1 MNERFSPHN
10 LHWES
15 ANLFF
20 DQDPHLRRLKGL
32 TYLHRSELLN
42 KLPTRQ
48 PGIYTISGARQVGKS
63 TLMKQWMADLIRS
76 DISPDRIAYFTGEL
90 IDDHHS
96 LVKLFTETME
106 ELPYSDIRYFLL
118 DEVTYIRDWDKGIKY
133 LADSGLLER
142 AVLILSG
149 SDISIIREAR
159 LRFPGRRGMSDEVD
173 FHLYPLGFRETIQ
186 LKNYFEPDVLKHLL
200 MIEVH
205 PDSKVMAIIY
215 DAFDDYLVHGGFLP
229 AINSLAE
236 HGYIPNSIY
245 STYSDWIRG
254 DFLKRGKQERYLR
267 EVLEAILKR
276 YGSQVTWNAL
286 VKDLSI
292 DHPKTVADYINLLE
306 SMDAVFVQY
315 ALSENNLK
323 AAPKKA
329 RKVIFTDP
337 FIFHSVRAW
346 LFPTQNVYEQHV
358 VSSLSDP
365 IWSSRL
371 VEGCATSL
379 YRRYYRTYYIKAN
392 GEVDIAYVDGYHFYP
407 IEIKWSGQ
415 LRPKDLKQITKYPTG
430 QILAKSRQHGNIL
443 GVPSEPLPLSLMRL
457 GL

>member
-1 MNERFSPHN
+1 MNNRFSSHN

-15 ANLFF
+15 PDIFF
-20 DQDPHLRRLKGL
+20 DQDPHLRRLKDI
-32 TYLHRSELLN
+32 TYVHRSELLN
-42 KLPTRQ
+42 KLPMQQ

-63 TLMKQWMADLIRS
+63 TLMKQWMADLLYH

-96 LVKLFTETME
+96 LVKIFTETLE
-106 ELPYSDIRYFLL
+106 DLQYSHIRYFLL
-118 DEVTYIRDWDKGIKY
+118 DEVTYIHDWDKGIKY
-133 LADSGLLER
+133 LADAGLLER

-149 SDISIIREAR
+149 SDLAIIREAR
-159 LRFPGRRGMSDEVD
+159 LRFPGRRGLSDEVD
-173 FHLYPLGFRETIQ
+173 FHLYPLAFRETIQ
-186 LKNYFEPDVLKHLL
+186 LKNSIEADVLKHLL
-200 MIEVH
+200 MLEVY
-205 PDSKVMAIIY
+205 PENEMMDIIY
-215 DAFDDYLVHGGFLP
+215 DAFDDYLTHGGFLP
-229 AINSLAE
+229 AINALAE
-236 HGYIPNSIY
+236 YGYIPNSIF

-254 DFLKRGKQERYLR
+254 DVLKRGKQERYLR
-267 EVLEAILKR
+267 EVLEAVFKR

-292 DHPKTVADYINLLE
+292 DHPNTVADYINLLE

-337 FIFHSVRAW
+337 FIFHSVKAW
-346 LFPTQNVYEQHV
+346 LFPVQNIFEQHV
-358 VSSLSDP
+358 VSALSDP

-371 VEGCATSL
+371 AEGCATSL
-379 YRRYYRTYYIKAN
+379 YRRYYQTYYIKAN
-392 GEVDIAYVDGYHFYP
+392 GEVDIAYVDGNQFYP

-415 LRPKDLKQITKYPTG
+415 LRPKDLKQIAKYPTG
-430 QILAKSRQHGNIL
+430 QILSKSRQYGNIL
-443 GVPSEPLPLSLMRL
+443 GVPTEPLPLSLLRL

>member
-1 MNERFSPHN
+1 MSNRFSSHN

-15 ANLFF
+15 SDIFF
-20 DQDPHLRRLKGL
+20 DQDPHLRRLKDIA
-32 TYLHRSELLN
+32 YVHRSELLN

-63 TLMKQWMADLIRS
+63 TLMKQWMADLLNT

-106 ELPYSDIRYFLL
+106 DLPYSHIRYFLL
-118 DEVTYIRDWDKGIKY
+118 DEVTYVRDWDKGIKY

-142 AVLILSG
+142 AVMILSG
-149 SDISIIREAR
+149 SDLAIIRDSR

-173 FHLYPLGFRETIQ
+173 FHLYPLDFRETIQ
-186 LKNYFEPDVLKHLL
+186 LKNILEPDVLKHLL
-200 MIEVH
+200 MLEVN
-205 PDSKVMAIIY
+205 PDNEVIDVIY
-215 DAFDDYLVHGGFLP
+215 HAFDDYLVHGGFLP
-229 AINSLAE
+229 AINALAE
-236 HGYIPNSIY
+236 YEYIPNSIF
-245 STYSDWIRG
+245 SIYSDWIRG
-254 DFLKRGKQERYLR
+254 DLLKRGKQERYLR
-267 EVLEAILKR
+267 EVLEAVFKR

-292 DHPKTVADYINLLE
+292 DHPNTVADYINLLE

-329 RKVIFTDP
+329 RKIIFTDP

-346 LFPTQNVYEQHV
+346 LFPVQNVYEQHV
-358 VSSLSDP
+358 VSALSDP

-392 GEVDIAYVDGYHFYP
+392 GEVDIAYVDGNQFHP

-415 LRPKDLKQITKYPTG
+415 LRPKDLKQISKYPTG
-430 QILAKSRQHGNIL
+430 QILSKSRQYGNIL
-443 GVPSEPLPLSLMRL
+443 GIPTEPLPLSLLRL

>member
-1 MNERFSPHN
+1 MSERFSPHN

-15 ANLFF
+15 PDIFF
-20 DQDPHLRRLKGL
+20 DQDPHLRRLKNI
-32 TYLHRSELLN
+32 TYVHRSELLK
-42 KLPTRQ
+42 KLPMLQ

-63 TLMKQWMADLIRS
+63 TLMKQWMADLLNY

-96 LVKLFTETME
+96 LVKIFTETME
-106 ELPYSDIRYFLL
+106 ELPYSDIRYFIL
-118 DEVTYIRDWDKGIKY
+118 DEVTYIRDWDKGVKY
-133 LADSGLLER
+133 LADAGLLER

-149 SDISIIREAR
+149 SDLAIIREAR
-159 LRFPGRRGMSDEVD
+159 LRLPGRRGISDEVD
-173 FHLYPLGFRETIQ
+173 FHLYPLDFRETIQ
-186 LKNYFEPDVLKHLL
+186 LKNIFEPDVLKHLL
-200 MIEVH
+200 MRKVY
-205 PDSKVMAIIY
+205 PDNEIMDVIF
-215 DAFDDYLVHGGFLP
+215 DAFDEYLIHGGFLT
-229 AINSLAE
+229 AINALAE
-236 HGYIPNSIY
+236 YDYIPNSTF

-254 DFLKRGKQERYLR
+254 DVLKRGKQERYLR
-267 EVLEAILKR
+267 EVLGAIFKR

-292 DHPKTVADYINLLE
+292 DHPNTIANYINLLE

-315 ALSENNLK
+315 ALSENNLN

-346 LFPTQNVYEQHV
+346 LSPVQNVYEQYV
-358 VSSLSDP
+358 VSALNDP
-365 IWSSRL
+365 KLSSRL
-371 VEGCATSL
+371 VEGCTTAL
-379 YRRYYRTYYIKAN
+379 YRRHYQTYYVKAH
-392 GEVDIAYVDGYHFYP
+392 GEVDIAYVDGNHFHP

-415 LRPKDLKQITKYPTG
+415 LRPKDLKQIAKYPTG
-430 QILAKSRQHGNIL
+430 RILSKSRQYGNIL
-443 GVPSEPLPLSLMRL
+443 GVPTEPLPLSLLRL